1 MRGWLAVAL
10 LAPVLALTAALYV
23 VPLGVYLVNG
33 FYRFKDGRILR
44 EWTLD
49 TYAAFLTDA
58 FSYKIVST
66 SLLLAAVVTALALL
80 VGYPLAYALHT
91 RVRSAR
97 ARAVLAVVLFCP
109 LMISVVVRTYGWLIL
124 LANQGLVNTT
134 LLRLGLIEQPVRLLF
149 NMQGVVISLTHIL
162 LPFAIFPI
170 YSVLGKLDPSL
181 KEAARD
187 LGAGPWATFWKVTLP
202 LTLPGVASGGVI
214 CFTLALSAFV
224 TPQLLGGGRV
234 QVLPL
239 TVYNSTVEIN
249 WPEGAVTSVALLAL
263 SILAVWAVNR
273 ALAGRGRSR
282 SPAIRAARETRSS
295 GRRSRSAS
303 GSSCCPSPS
312 WSSTRSRAWRTASF
326 PRPACPSAGTF
337 ISSISR
343 RSGTRSCG
351 ASVSGWPRPR
361 WRSRSACRPPS
372 CSCAAAF
379 RAGTRC
385 RRFSC
390 PRSSCRRSCW
400 AWGGSSSSRAS
411 GSRVGCCH

>member
-1 MRGWLAVAL
+1 VKVRGWLAAAL
-10 LAPVLALTAALYV
+10 LAPVLALTAGLYV

-44 EWTLD
+44 VWTLD
-49 TYAAFLTDA
+49 TYAAFLTDP
-58 FSYKIVST
+58 FSYKIVGT
-66 SLLLAAVVTALALL
+66 SLLLAGIVTALALL
-80 VGYPLAYALHT
+80 VGYPLAYALQT
-91 RVRSAR
+91 RVKSAR
-97 ARAVLAVVLFCP
+97 ARAVIAVVLFCP

-134 LLRLGLIEQPVRLLF
+134 LLRLGLIDQPVRLLF

-187 LGAGPWATFWKVTLP
+187 LGAGAWATFWKVTLP
-202 LTLPGVASGGVI
+202 LTLPGAASGGVI

-273 ALAGRGRSR
+273 VL
-282 SPAIRAARETRSS
+282 
-295 GRRSRSAS
+295 RRLPTVA
-303 GSSCCPSPS
+303 
-312 WSSTRSRAWRTASF
+312 
-326 PRPACPSAGTF
+326 
-337 ISSISR
+337 
-343 RSGTRSCG
+343 
-351 ASVSGWPRPR
+351 
-361 WRSRSACRPPS
+361 
-372 CSCAAAF
+372 
-379 RAGTRC
+379 
-385 RRFSC
+385 
-390 PRSSCRRSCW
+390 
-400 AWGGSSSSRAS
+400 
-411 GSRVGCCH
+411 